1 MTDYTIKCEQPAVQ
15 CRFVLKRVEE
25 FELYIDLTLPELN
38 QVQKGNWNLLELWD
52 KKNPDGDKEPYFDYE
67 ACGKLET
74 ENKNPNINNKWLP
87 LKIEGEVR

>member
-1 MTDYTIKCEQPAVQ
+1 MTDYTLKCEQPTVK

-25 FELYIDLTLPELN
+25 FQLYIDLTLPELN
-38 QVQKGNWNLLELWD
+38 QVQKGNWNLLELWEEKD
-52 KKNPDGDKEPYFDYE
+52 GGDKESYFDYE

-74 ENKNPNINNKWLP
+74 ENRNSNINTKWLP